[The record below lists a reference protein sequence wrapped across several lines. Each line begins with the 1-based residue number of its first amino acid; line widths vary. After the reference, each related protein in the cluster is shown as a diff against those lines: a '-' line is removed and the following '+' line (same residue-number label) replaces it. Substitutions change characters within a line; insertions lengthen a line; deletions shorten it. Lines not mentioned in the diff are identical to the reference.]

1 VIGDVRAFGQENET
15 PPEIY
20 MPLTQAPRDAWQAFQ
35 RAVTIVAKTEP
46 HAVVA
51 PALRKA
57 VAAVDPLLPLY
68 DVQTLDNAVAESTA
82 TRRFNTQLLTFLG
95 ITGLI
100 LAAIGIYGVIAF
112 FVTQRTQEIGVRI
125 ALGSSRA
132 RVIGLVVRQAVTLA
146 LLGISLG
153 TLTAFWATRIFDNML
168 YQVGVRDPLAY
179 TLAALTSRRA
189 GPRACSPCRH
199 SALPDEQRGPR

>member
-1 VIGDVRAFGQENET
+1 V
-15 PPEIY
+15 
-20 MPLTQAPRDAWQAFQ
+20 PLTQTPRDAWQAFQ
-35 RAVTIVAKTEP
+35 RAVTIVAKAQP
-46 HAVVA
+46 NPMIA

-112 FVTQRTQEIGVRI
+112 FVTQQTQEIGVRI

-132 RVIGLVVRQAVTLA
+132 RVIGLVVGQATTLA
-146 LLGISLG
+146 LVGIALG
-153 TLTAFWATRIFDNML
+153 TLTALWATRVFDNML

-179 TLAALTSRRA
+179 TLAALTLLMVALVAACSRRA
-189 GPRACSPCRH
+189 GPPACNRCRH
-199 SALPDEQRGPR
+199 SALPYEQPDPR